1 MNKLVKRLLT
11 GTLAFAT
18 ILTALPVTA
27 VHASGNQYWTE
38 SAERVGYIEHVMND
52 GSIKS
57 TFNEGHM
64 KVEGETAYC
73 VDINTSFKN
82 GYKIRSDASTRMSSD
97 QIADVALS
105 LEYVKQYTASHTN
118 LNYKRGQLFME
129 LRFVVPNMEKTF
141 GNLEF
146 AGENTTEQQRINGR
160 MAVITRSYNLYSDVQ
175 RADDV
180 VVVLPAKAG
189 EKHFSPEQKVKLI
202 NPRITTDGY
211 KIGERGFVN
220 YILLADDMLPVE
232 SK

>member
-11 GTLAFAT
+11 GTLALAT

-27 VHASGNQYWTE
+27 VHASGNQYWME
-38 SAERVGYIEHVMND
+38 SAERVGYIEQIMND

-57 TFNEGHM
+57 TFH
-64 KVEGETAYC
+64 
-73 VDINTSFKN
+73 
-82 GYKIRSDASTRMSSD
+82 
-97 QIADVALS
+97 
-105 LEYVKQYTASHTN
+105 
-118 LNYKRGQLFME
+118 
-129 LRFVVPNMEKTF
+129 
-141 GNLEF
+141 
-146 AGENTTEQQRINGR
+146 
-160 MAVITRSYNLYSDVQ
+160 NLYSDVQ

-189 EKHFSPEQKVKLI
+189 EKHFLPEQKVKLI

-220 YILLADDMLPVE
+220 YILLADDILPVE